1 MTDTNKDKNVQEEL
15 ANLSFKEK
23 ILAELAAATQER
35 QRKREEWQQQSLTP
49 NQNSVD
55 DSRSLDEAFSNQE
68 SREIS
73 ENPEIAGSEI
83 VESITEIKAIA
94 QEVND
99 SQSNEEQSESISP
112 NHFESSAE
120 PDYSNLV
127 EGMLQ
132 KAREF
137 EVSAPEEVVEEA
149 QTSAVMSDI
158 QESRDDSLEETKELF
173 DIKELDSK
181 ILPTNEHE
189 ESYRDSEDDT
199 EEVGVKDMSRES
211 RRKTNR
217 LAAKISTF
225 FVSLLVF
232 IILVGGFF
240 TYRYVTSAIG
250 PLDSKATDYIQVE
263 IPSGSGNKLIGNIL
277 EKNGVIK
284 DSRVFNFYT
293 KFKNYSN
300 FQSGYYNFQK
310 SMSLDDIAKYLQKG
324 GTAEPQMPVLGKI
337 VVPEGYTL
345 KQISEAVTLNANTE
359 NAQDKT
365 PYTTEEF
372 MATVQDDAFI
382 AEMVKKY
389 PKLLGSLPEAFAVK
403 YRLEGYLFP
412 ATYDYYEGT
421 TIKDIVD
428 QMLAAMDTNLAPYY
442 ATIETNG
449 MTVNQILTMAS
460 LVEKEGATDDD
471 REMIASVFYNRWN
484 IGQPLQ
490 SNIAILYAMDKL
502 GEKTTLAEDAAIDT
516 SINSPYNIYLN
527 TGLMPGPV
535 DSPGLSAI
543 VATISP
549 ANTKY
554 YYFVAD
560 VTTGAVYFAESYEE
574 HSANVEKYVNSK
586 LNN

>member
-1 MTDTNKDKNVQEEL
+1 MIILGGLGLTDINKDENVQE
-15 ANLSFKEK
+15 NLPDLNFKEK
-23 ILAELAAATQER
+23 ILAELALATQER
-35 QRKREEWQQQSLTP
+35 QRKREEWHKQSLQTD
-49 NQNSVD
+49 NVSVEE
-55 DSRSLDEAFSNQE
+55 SSLSNEHFDKQSSDKTLE
-68 SREIS
+68 SIETNVVSEPESFALDS
-73 ENPEIAGSEI
+73 ENIDSEFSHS
-83 VESITEIKAIA
+83 VAPSDVFDSSLKK
-94 QEVND
+94 ND
-99 SQSNEEQSESISP
+99 EEEPQSISQLADSDS
-112 NHFESSAE
+112 EDVIE
-120 PDYSNLV
+120 ENL
-127 EGMLQ
+127 EASIGHYD
-132 KAREF
+132 
-137 EVSAPEEVVEEA
+137 EE
-149 QTSAVMSDI
+149 I
-158 QESRDDSLEETKELF
+158 GDDFLEETKELS
-173 DIKELDSK
+173 DLKDL
-181 ILPTNEHE
+181 E
-189 ESYRDSEDDT
+189 ENVLLTDEQVAPHSDFED
-199 EEVGVKDMSRES
+199 EIVEVGVKEMSRES
-211 RRKTNR
+211 RKKTNR
-217 LAAKISTF
+217 LAAKISTV
-225 FVSLLVF
+225 FVSLLVLV
-232 IILVGGFF
+232 ILAGGFF
-240 TYRYVTSAIG
+240 TYSYVSSAIG

-277 EKNGVIK
+277 EENGVIK

-337 VVPEGYTL
+337 AVPEGYTL
-345 KQISEAVTLNANTE
+345 KQISETVTLNANTE
-359 NAQDKT
+359 NAQDTT
-365 PYTTEEF
+365 PYTAEEF
-372 MATVQDDAFI
+372 MATVQDESFI
-382 AEMVKKY
+382 SEMTEKY
-389 PKLLGSLPEAFAVK
+389 PKLLSSLPEASAVK

-412 ATYDYYEGT
+412 ATYDYYKGT
-421 TIKDIVD
+421 TVKDIID

-442 ATIETNG
+442 ATIENNG
-449 MTVNQILTMAS
+449 MTVNQILTLAS

-502 GEKTTLAEDAAIDT
+502 GEKTTLAEDATIDT

-535 DSPGLSAI
+535 DSPGLSAL
-543 VATISP
+543 VATINP

-560 VTTGAVYFAESYEE
+560 VTTGAVYFAETYEE